1 MHSSTRHHC
10 FEWGR
15 SGQHGQ
21 ANIASNI
28 EGNPMISMPSDG
40 VQEMANRLR
49 QDCALDAS
57 NQRLPTPALKVHH
70 SLTQT
75 LACCIE

>member
-1 MHSSTRHHC
+1 
-10 FEWGR
+10 
-15 SGQHGQ
+15 
-21 ANIASNI
+21 
-28 EGNPMISMPSDG
+28 MISMPSDG